1 MADATNLTA
10 HIVTVFSGD
19 MQGKTA
25 LGEDVFGWSR
35 EFTVKSIERP
45 SLQRLGRAAAVAWW
59 EETDQS
65 SDCDVLVELRSRTG
79 QALGQVR
86 ARVGVT
92 LSVDVV
98 ERRVWNAVSQN
109 WIVA

>member
-1 MADATNLTA
+1 MADVTNVTA
-10 HIVTVFSGD
+10 RVVTVFSGD
-19 MQGKTA
+19 MHGKTA
-25 LGEDVFGWSR
+25 LGEDVFTWSR
-35 EFTVKSIERP
+35 EFTAKSIERP
-45 SLQRLGRAAAVAWW
+45 SLQRLGRAAAVQWW

-65 SDCDVLVELRSRTG
+65 GDCDVMVEFTSRTG

-92 LSVDVV
+92 LSVDVI
-98 ERRVWNAVSQN
+98 ERRVWNAVSQK